1 MKNDE
6 LIKGLVNFLIPII
19 FLYGLYF
26 LSDLFIENGF
36 FALVYSVVLIIL
48 GLMMFSANSENEFSA
63 SIGNLEIIS
72 FSCSLISIIYLA
84 VILILK
90 ANVMLII
97 GISRDTNGDFA
108 KKKQGK
114 NPALL
119 NGRG

>member
-48 GLMMFSANSENEFSA
+48 GLMMFSANNENEFSA
-63 SIGNLEIIS
+63 SIGNIEIVS

-84 VILILK
+84 IILILITSFLS
-90 ANVMLII
+90 V
-97 GISRDTNGDFA
+97 
-108 KKKQGK
+108 
-114 NPALL
+114 
-119 NGRG
+119 